1 MGFGSGSGE
10 SRGKCGGGCKVTFG
24 TSGSMTRWLIDFPS
38 VRLLDRSW
46 VTRFF
51 GVEAPLASMVVWCWR
66 PTGYTSACL
75 SFAAQSVVIGIP

>member
-1 MGFGSGSGE
+1 MLFQCRLRSVGCERMGFGSGSGE

-66 PTGYTSACL
+66 PTG
-75 SFAAQSVVIGIP
+75 